1 MIGGRLTVSS
11 YVNWP
16 YGWGIPLSQ
25 IDQRQTDI
33 DNAYQGTTA
42 QLEAVVKEYKVSYVY
57 VGNDEMY
64 HYPGC
69 TARFNAISWLKP
81 VYTNQNL
88 EIYQVELNQIRAL
101 NVGLHEVYFL
111 AENRIFQVLESFFVS
126 VSLSCLSCI
135 RCRFCRWWFSPVFQ
149 V

>member
-33 DNAYQGTTA
+33 DNAYQGTPA
-42 QLEAVVKEYKVSYVY
+42 QLEAVVKEYKVSYIY
-57 VGNDEMY
+57 VGNDELY

-88 EIYQVELNQIRAL
+88 EIYQVELAQTAL
-101 NVGLHEVYFL
+101 ECLEHHFL
-111 AENRIFQVLESFFVS
+111 RKTEFFNS
-126 VSLSCLSCI
+126 CSLSLFGEPFLPVMYSMSI
-135 RCRFCRWWFSPVFQ
+135 LPIVVFSSFSGLT
-149 V
+149 